1 MIRRFVT
8 ALWLF
13 ALLLAPCF
21 ALAQQKKEQP
31 QPQQTAP
38 VNQDK
43 AAPYD
48 QQLIRLA
55 EILGSVHYLRT
66 LCGAP
71 GSDWRT
77 TMQKLLDTETANE
90 PSRRE
95 RLTASFNRGYRSFA
109 AVHTTCT
116 PAARLAEERYRA
128 EGATLAAEIAAR
140 YGN

>member
-1 MIRRFVT
+1 MIRRTVT
-8 ALWLF
+8 TISLLG
-13 ALLLAPCF
+13 LLLAPGF

-66 LCGAP
+66 LCGARAVTGAP
-71 GSDWRT
+71 RCKSFSTRKRQTSLHDGS
-77 TMQKLLDTETANE
+77 A
-90 PSRRE
+90 
-95 RLTASFNRGYRSFA
+95 
-109 AVHTTCT
+109 
-116 PAARLAEERYRA
+116 
-128 EGATLAAEIAAR
+128 
-140 YGN
+140 